1 MHNYPNSSIPR
12 RHLLYQISRNNKKKN
27 LSACCKTPGE
37 IQHSIS
43 QTSWKK
49 KNQKK
54 PKNQNQPTNE
64 KPKSEFINS
73 FASSIGAF

>member
-12 RHLLYQISRNNKKKN
+12 RHLLYQISRNNNKKKS
-27 LSACCKTPGE
+27 LSLLQDTRRNPTFHFPNILE
-37 IQHSIS
+37 
-43 QTSWKK
+43 K

-54 PKNQNQPTNE
+54 TKNQNQPTNE